1 MTGVVGRLAQLAWE
15 VGAVAFLASV
25 VWTIRKARAR
35 GKRLFRDLPNER
47 LRGLHPDPHN
57 RTDLL

>member
-1 MTGVVGRLAQLAWE
+1 MTGRLIQLAWE

-25 VWTIRKARAR
+25 VWTVRKARAR
-35 GKRLFRDLPNER
+35 GKRLFVDGPNER

-57 RTDLL
+57 RTDLI

>member
-1 MTGVVGRLAQLAWE
+1 MTGRLIQLAWE
-15 VGAVAFLASV
+15 LGALGFLASV
-25 VWTIRKARAR
+25 VWTIRRARAR
-35 GKRLFRDLPNER
+35 GRRKFRDEPLNR